1 MKKSLFPGLFLI
13 IPVIA
18 LSSLSCSKGTTKNN
32 EIKNDTE
39 ISLDS
44 VDIERKYLD
53 EGFITSDLYR
63 VVIISPKEAGMADDI
78 ETVTKKAKKKARLA
92 IEYDLSG
99 SNIQCDRNTRAE
111 IINLINQNG
120 QLSKKD
126 IEHRRYNVFYYDIIR
141 KNMKNYLK
149 SIASQR

>member
-1 MKKSLFPGLFLI
+1 MKKSLLSCFFLI
-13 IPVIA
+13 IGVIA
-18 LSSLSCSKGTTKNN
+18 LFPLSCSKGTTKNDGPK
-32 EIKNDTE
+32 IDTE

-44 VDIERKYLD
+44 VDIEKKYLA

-63 VVIISPKEAGMADDI
+63 VVIITPKEAGRDDTEAI
-78 ETVTKKAKKKARLA
+78 TNKARKRAQVSIEQNLA
-92 IEYDLSG
+92 G
-99 SNIQCDRNTRAE
+99 SDIPYDRNTRAE

-126 IEHRRYNVFYYDIIR
+126 IEHRRYNVYYYEITK

-149 SIASQR
+149 NVASQR